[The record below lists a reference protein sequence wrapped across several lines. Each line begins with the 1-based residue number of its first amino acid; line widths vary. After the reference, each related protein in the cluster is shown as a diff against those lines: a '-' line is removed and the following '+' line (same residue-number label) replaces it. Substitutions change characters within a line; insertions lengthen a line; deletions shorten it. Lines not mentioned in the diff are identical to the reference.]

1 MREYELIKEYY
12 GSKVAKR
19 SGLPLINHIDE
30 GIRIL
35 ERLEA
40 STTAIQAF
48 CLHPII
54 QDASSPLNKAMEI
67 EELADSSAIVLALEY
82 AITANQYLPKHCK
95 STQDLLPYIPNL
107 EVKQMLIADKVQNF
121 KDFYRTFSTRQYE
134 CNYQKLKMYFSNW
147 LLYLKVYPVGYNSLI
162 KGLPQWS
169 TIIEFY

>member
-40 STTAIQAF
+40 PTTAIQAF

-67 EELADSSAIVLALEY
+67 EELADSCALVLALEY
-82 AITANQYLPKHCK
+82 SITANQYLPKHCE

-107 EVKQMLIADKVQNF
+107 EVKQMLIADKIQNF
-121 KDFYRTFSTRQYE
+121 KDFYRTFSTRQHE

-147 LLYLKVYPVGYNSLI
+147 LLYLEVTPPNYLELI
-162 KGLPQWS
+162 KNLPQ
-169 TIIEFY
+169 